1 MNYIDLLFFILGFI
15 SYYII
20 NISFKEYFE
29 NEIIYGINSN
39 EFLKHKINSDYYVKN
54 NDIIQDIVRRN
65 GFLEKNIILKNKK
78 INNIFN
84 KKYKDINSDIMIF
97 NIEKS
102 RLKYY

>member
-1 MNYIDLLFFILGFI
+1 MNYIHLLFFILGFI
-15 SYYII
+15 SYCII

-54 NDIIQDIVRRN
+54 NDIIQDTVRRN

-78 INNIFN
+78 
-84 KKYKDINSDIMIF
+84 YKDINKDIMIF

>member
-1 MNYIDLLFFILGFI
+1 MNYIHLLFLILGFI
-15 SYYII
+15 SYFII

-39 EFLKHKINSDYYVKN
+39 DFLKHKINSDYYIKH
-54 NDIIQDIVRRN
+54 NDVIQDMVRRD

-78 INNIFN
+78 INKYFDIN
-84 KKYKDINSDIMIF
+84 KKDINSNLMKF

>member
-1 MNYIDLLFFILGFI
+1 MNYIHLLFFILGFI
-15 SYYII
+15 SYCII

-65 GFLEKNIILKNKK
+65 GFLEKNIILT
-78 INNIFN
+78 N
-84 KKYKDINSDIMIF
+84 KKYKDINKDIMIF

>member
-1 MNYIDLLFFILGFI
+1 MNYIHLLFLILGFM
-15 SYYII
+15 SYFII
-20 NISFKEYFE
+20 NISFKEYFD

-39 EFLKHKINSDYYVKN
+39 EFLKHKINSDYYIKH
-54 NDIIQDIVRRN
+54 NDIIQDIVRRD

-78 INNIFN
+78 INKNI
-84 KKYKDINSDIMIF
+84 KSINSNNNNIMKF